1 MRKIVLYVPSM
12 TAGGA
17 ERVFVN
23 LANELSKD
31 DTLKIYLLTLFE
43 GVNTKR
49 VSANVN
55 VINSKGM
62 GLVTMCKC
70 LRNLCPDVFMSTSTS
85 NIRAYF
91 ISKFLHKQTL
101 FVTRAPNIYYP
112 WNSDFIKGFKPKLGA
127 YLRWRAYQYSD
138 ALISNSPDTETSLR
152 KAGVTNQIQTIGN
165 PVFCRSE
172 INDNAECPSDVKN
185 HYIVYVGSFK
195 SQKRIDLLLEAYL
208 KLTKM
213 IDINLVIVGDGADNN
228 NNKVKAESFIKAN
241 NLEERVFMVGRKSDL
256 AGYYKYAKCFVLCSE
271 YEGFGNVIVESM
283 AYGTPVV
290 CFDCPGG
297 PNFILGNNQY
307 GQMVKFGDTDQF
319 ADRVYDVITK
329 KIEYKESELKER
341 ASAFSVESITNEYL
355 DSIKSSYF
363 KKYHVDF

>member
-23 LANELSKD
+23 LANEMSKQSG
-31 DTLKIYLLTLFE
+31 LEIYLATRFE
-43 GVNTKR
+43 GVNTKFVTDR
-49 VSANVN
+49 VKIIDQKEISLYQFYKYLKELN
-55 VINSKGM
+55 
-62 GLVTMCKC
+62 
-70 LRNLCPDVFMSTSTS
+70 PDIILSTSTS
-85 NIRAYF
+85 NVRSSIL
-91 ISKFLHKQTL
+91 KFFLSTKTL
-101 FVTRAPNIYYP
+101 FITRAPNIYYP
-112 WNSDFIKGFKPKLGA
+112 WTSRFRKGFKVKLGSFLLKYA
-127 YLRWRAYQYSD
+127 YKYSD
-138 ALISNSPDTETSLR
+138 GVISNSPDTEKSLVASGISNII
-152 KAGVTNQIQTIGN
+152 KTIGN
-165 PVFCRSE
+165 PVFYRSD
-172 INDNAECPSDVKN
+172 INNNPPKPEDVVFP
-185 HYIVYVGSFK
+185 YIVYVGSFK
-195 SQKRIDLLLEAYL
+195 SQKRVDLLLQAYQ
-208 KLTKM
+208 KLLSK
-213 IDINLVIVGDGADNN
+213 IDVNLVIVGDGVDNN
-228 NNKVKAESFIKAN
+228 NKEKAEIFIKENALQN
-241 NLEERVFMVGRKSDL
+241 KVFMVGRKSDL